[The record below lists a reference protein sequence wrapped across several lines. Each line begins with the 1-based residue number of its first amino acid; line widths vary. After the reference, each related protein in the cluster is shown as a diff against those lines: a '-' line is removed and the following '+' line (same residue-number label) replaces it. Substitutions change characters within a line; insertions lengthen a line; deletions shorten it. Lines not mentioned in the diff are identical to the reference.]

1 MKYFNYLAIAATIM
15 GIVLTSCKKEP
26 DEPDKVT
33 FTVTFNSN
41 GGSVVLP
48 QMVISGKE
56 ATKPN
61 DPARSGYVFVA
72 WYIDEELMVEYKF
85 DHSFGGVT
93 ANMTLYARWHAF
105 DTQFKIPGLTIDN
118 YPSVDGSTSSAP
130 LNILIACKL
139 LDIIY
144 EWGMA
149 AYVHTWEI
157 QPYFKDNSEK
167 FWERVKSSQTH
178 ESFINLIDKKAN
190 LTLSARTISL
200 DEKKYAGDAG
210 VSLTETPVALDAF
223 IFIVHPYNPVK
234 SLTIKQIQGIYTGKI
249 TNWKEVGGND
259 ATIKPYVREAN
270 SGSQELMESMV
281 MKDIEMNE
289 FPVSWDVVFTMA
301 GTFDVVQKDVNSI
314 CYSLYYYKEQILR
327 TSPTKTI
334 AIGGIQPDKTTISN
348 NSYPLVSE
356 VFAVIRSDLD
366 KSSMAYKLYELLQTN
381 DGKRVISESGYIPYY
396 MKYLN
401 TE

>member
-1 MKYFNYLAIAATIM
+1 
-15 GIVLTSCKKEP
+15 
-26 DEPDKVT
+26 
-33 FTVTFNSN
+33 
-41 GGSVVLP
+41 
-48 QMVISGKE
+48 
-56 ATKPN
+56 
-61 DPARSGYVFVA
+61 
-72 WYIDEELMVEYKF
+72 
-85 DHSFGGVT
+85 
-93 ANMTLYARWHAF
+93 
-105 DTQFKIPGLTIDN
+105 
-118 YPSVDGSTSSAP
+118 
-130 LNILIACKL
+130 
-139 LDIIY
+139 
-144 EWGMA
+144 
-149 AYVHTWEI
+149 
-157 QPYFKDNSEK
+157 
-167 FWERVKSSQTH
+167 
-178 ESFINLIDKKAN
+178 
-190 LTLSARTISL
+190 
-200 DEKKYAGDAG
+200 
-210 VSLTETPVALDAF
+210 
-223 IFIVHPYNPVK
+223 
-234 SLTIKQIQGIYTGKI
+234 
-249 TNWKEVGGND
+249 
-259 ATIKPYVREAN
+259 
-270 SGSQELMESMV
+270 MESMV